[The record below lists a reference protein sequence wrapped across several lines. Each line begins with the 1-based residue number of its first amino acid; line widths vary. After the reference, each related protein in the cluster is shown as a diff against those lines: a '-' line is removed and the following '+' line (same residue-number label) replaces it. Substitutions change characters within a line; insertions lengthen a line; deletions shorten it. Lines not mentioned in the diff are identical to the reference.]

1 MKGVTVVS
9 EREITIRI
17 RDERRRQYTLEDRP
31 GVFALQSQRW
41 WRKGKRP
48 KRDSMR
54 QKCYDAETEV
64 RPQMSNRKFE
74 NLEDAAAYLR
84 DTMETDWFQRR
95 WPKFVELRIRY
106 SPQTVGAHA
115 SPNRSNVYYLREP
128 DARLPVAVT
137 LPTAGRITAGPWA
150 VPREEVWLHELAH
163 CIIPGG
169 HQHDRLWVRT
179 FLELVR
185 LRMGRETHDLLR
197 DAFRRKRVKFA
208 PYRQVQPTEEMLEKL
223 AACRPAAMARVR
235 GARA

>member
-31 GVFALQSQRW
+31 GVFALQPHRW

-54 QKCYDAETEV
+54 QKCYDAEAEV
-64 RPQMSNRKFE
+64 RLPMSGRKLE
-74 NLEDAAAYLR
+74 SLEDAAAYLR

-95 WPKFVELRIRY
+95 WPKFVELKIRY
-106 SPQTVGAHA
+106 SPQTGGANA
-115 SPNRSNVYYLREP
+115 SPNRSNVFYLREP

-169 HQHDRLWVRT
+169 HHHDRLWVRT

-185 LRMGRETHDLLR
+185 LRMGREAHDLLR
-197 DAFRRKRVKFA
+197 DAFRRRRVKFT
-208 PYRQVQPTEEMLEKL
+208 PYRRVAFTEEMRDKL
-223 AACRPAAMARVR
+223 AACRPAAIKVSS
-235 GARA
+235 GSQP